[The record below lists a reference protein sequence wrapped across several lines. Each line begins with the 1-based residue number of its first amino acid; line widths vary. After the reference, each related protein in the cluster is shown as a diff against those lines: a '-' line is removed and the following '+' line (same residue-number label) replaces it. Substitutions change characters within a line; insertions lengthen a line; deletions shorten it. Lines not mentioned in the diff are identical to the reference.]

1 MPDTPAALH
10 DDPQAMVTILTTE
23 HFALQSARGITTSE
37 SNGRASIYL
46 GAVSAGLVAFAFA
59 GQTSHAAMY
68 TLGLVLFPVLA
79 FLGLTTFDRILQA
92 SIDDTLYMRRINR
105 IRRFYIDAVPRLAD
119 YLAPAAATDDVE
131 DVLRTERFTPGHWQ
145 LLLSVVG
152 AIGVINSVLIGATAG
167 LAVAALTDG
176 ELWAAVPTGVAAFAV
191 AVPLHQRHQ
200 SRERLQATA

>member
-10 DDPQAMVTILTTE
+10 DDAQAMVTILTTE
-23 HFALQSARGITTSE
+23 HFTLQTARGTTTSE

-68 TLGLVLFPVLA
+68 TFGLVLFPVLA
-79 FLGLTTFDRILQA
+79 FLGLTTFDRVLQA

-105 IRRFYIDAVPRLAD
+105 IRRFYIEAVPGLAD
-119 YLAPAAATDDVE
+119 YLDPAAASDDVE
-131 DVLRTERFTPGHWQ
+131 DVLHTERFRPGHWQ

-152 AIGVINSVLIGATAG
+152 AIGVINSVLMGATAG
-167 LAVAALTDG
+167 LAIAALTDG
-176 ELWAAVPTGVAAFAV
+176 ELWAAVPTGVAVFLL
-191 AVPLHQRHQ
+191 AVPLHERHQ
-200 SRERLQATA
+200 SRERLRATS